1 MHTLAKQYEGK
12 AKSQYKILAVAAGV
26 AVMLL
31 VFAIMIFFIFQLL
44 QLYLMPIY
52 DTLDS
57 M

>member
-1 MHTLAKQYEGK
+1 
-12 AKSQYKILAVAAGV
+12 
-26 AVMLL
+26 MLL